1 MQADDPTFVLETIL
15 NATNLDAIL
24 SKDPSDP
31 VTHAVPAP
39 FGQPMQSLLRG
50 DPELWT
56 KEVVSALVWTA
67 PEAIS
72 MGYKRLLNG
81 EDVSPAEILSEVD
94 QFCEA
99 IKAVR
104 GHVKHIIVP
113 TWSAWHC
120 DVARGLLDLHPSLR
134 LSLPPIRMDVLLA

>member
-1 MQADDPTFVLETIL
+1 MQADDPTLVLVTSF
-15 NATNLDAIL
+15 NAANLAAIL

-39 FGQPMQSLLRG
+39 FGQPMQALLRG

-72 MGYKRLLNG
+72 MGYKRRLNEEG
-81 EDVSPAEILSEVD
+81 VVPAEILSEVD
-94 QFCEA
+94 KFCET
-99 IKAVR
+99 IKA
-104 GHVKHIIVP
+104 
-113 TWSAWHC
+113 
-120 DVARGLLDLHPSLR
+120 AR
-134 LSLPPIRMDVLLA
+134 